1 MDTGNDARRCDED
14 QLAQFSWA
22 KGVPAPVDADGSVVP
37 LATRRLY
44 DGTGYEVEVGEIA
57 LVDSKL
63 SGGLVWRVRVV
74 DGPILTLSLLHLERP
89 DSWERVEADLMAM
102 ARADCA
108 CYYFGAGADLNCEEC
123 PAESCAES
131 CFVEAARDVLRRCKA
146 IAEVA

>member
-22 KGVPAPVDADGSVVP
+22 KGVPAPEDADGSVVP